1 MPQVYKFALGDRVV
15 YTNEFGVC
23 WGVKTITAHSEAGMR
38 RQPYTL
44 RPAYQ
49 YEGTDTPWC
58 PVEETRLRPAT
69 LEDITHSTDR
79 TLSWFQEQYGRQT
92 TLEERASLLDSG
104 ATCDQ
109 HI

>member
-1 MPQVYKFALGDRVV
+1 MPQVYKFAIGDRVV

-23 WGVKTITAHSEAGMR
+23 WGVKTIIAHSEAGIR

-58 PVEETRLRPAT
+58 PVEETRLKLAT
-69 LEDITHSTDR
+69 PEDLTHSTDR
-79 TLSWFQEQYGRQT
+79 TLSWFQEQYGRPADYT
-92 TLEERASLLDSG
+92 GR
-104 ATCDQ
+104 TCLTS
-109 HI
+109 